1 MSVLEAMSVG
11 VPQVCF
17 RVGGVP
23 ELLGTEAPDRDGTD
37 GPDPDPAGSTVP
49 EGDLEAMV
57 AAIEQ
62 LLAETDRY
70 QRQSRAGQ
78 ARARALFSL
87 EACVARHHA
96 VYIAAIEARGR
107 SA

>member
-23 ELLGTEAPDRDGTD
+23 ELLGTQGRASERPDMDR
-37 GPDPDPAGSTVP
+37 PAGVVVP
-49 EGDLEAMV
+49 EGDVDAMV
-57 AAIEQ
+57 EAVER
-62 LLAETDRY
+62 LLSETERY
-70 QRQSRAGQ
+70 RELARAGQ

-96 VYIAAIEARGR
+96 VYNAAIGARGR
-107 SA
+107 LA